1 VAPVGRV
8 FRKSLV
14 RYKARSGTGSAGGVF
29 HRRRGHQGSGRE
41 GEVWIGYGRVGV
53 MNTEVRGTGAC
64 EGRGANRDIDRD
76 GKGAQVV
83 TLILTSRFP
92 FLLSEVGLGT
102 TSN

>member
-1 VAPVGRV
+1 M
-8 FRKSLV
+8 FRKSLG
-14 RYKARSGTGSAGGVF
+14 RNKARSGTGSAGGVF

-83 TLILTSRFP
+83 ILIPTLIRTPFEEQHPNPNRFLE
-92 FLLSEVGLGT
+92 FRVLE
-102 TSN
+102 